1 MQVGGFGGTCSSHET
16 MPVARTAH
24 KRGILAKPG
33 SMRYNARMSKK
44 SGRKILPVKP
54 APAAEPPPEVPAGG
68 GARLGLLRLAQLQF
82 ALAFAVSCYLAYTA
96 FSSGSVAGCGAGSD
110 CGAVLTSR
118 WAYWFNLPVS
128 APAAAFYVVLL
139 VTSVFAGPSRSA
151 RVQSRAWTILVAGA
165 FAVLGAAL
173 WFIGLQAAIIG
184 SWCPYCV
191 AAHVLGGA
199 GALLVLLAAPFVI
212 RGGSGGPMLFGVSQR
227 AMPAVFG
234 VLALVP
240 LVFGQYLSKPPAAAV
255 ATLSPASTASAN
267 TTASRNA
274 AATPAPA
281 VAPAKPSRKYSLHDG
296 KFVLELHEAPMIGR
310 PDAPHI
316 AVTLFDYTCAHCRT
330 QHGLLKRV
338 QASFGNDLAIV
349 LVPMPLD
356 ASCNP
361 LLSRTGPD
369 HVNACAY
376 ARIGMAVWRARPEVM
391 MEYENWFFE
400 PAKPRPVAEVR
411 AKAMEL
417 TGRADFDA
425 VLADPWIEN
434 WLKLGRDLFKANWD
448 RTGHNFLPM
457 LNVGPVLSAGQI
469 KSDAELYGLLEQ
481 HLGLKRPTPAA
492 PTTSE

>member
-1 MQVGGFGGTCSSHET
+1 MIERW
-16 MPVARTAH
+16 AKLAH
-24 KRGILAKPG
+24 AKGLRKRGFISLGVLAKPG
-33 SMRYNARMSKK
+33 PIRYNARMSKK
-44 SGRKILPVKP
+44 SGKKALPVKP
-54 APAAEPPPEVPAGG
+54 APAVEPTPEVPAGG

-82 ALAFAVSCYLAYTA
+82 TLAFAVSCYLAYTA

-110 CGAVLTSR
+110 CSAVLTSR
-118 WAYWFNLPVS
+118 WAFWFNLPVS

-139 VTSVFAGPSRSA
+139 VASAFAGPTRTA
-151 RVQSRAWTILVAGA
+151 RVQSRAWTILVAGS

-212 RGGSGGPMLFGVSQR
+212 RGGAGEPMLFGVSQR

-255 ATLSPASTASAN
+255 AALSPAGTASPVA
-267 TTASRNA
+267 TSAGNA
-274 AATPAPA
+274 AAKAAPA
-281 VAPAKPSRKYSLHDG
+281 VAAAQPSRKYSLHDG
-296 KFVLELHEAPMIGR
+296 KFVIELHEAPMIGR

-316 AVTLFDYTCAHCRT
+316 VVALFDYTCAHCRT

-361 LLSRTGPD
+361 LLTRTAPD
-369 HVNACAY
+369 QMNACNY

-391 MEYENWFFE
+391 MAYENWFFE
-400 PAKPRPVAEVR
+400 PVKPRPVAEVR
-411 AKAMEL
+411 AKAIEL

-425 VLADPWIEN
+425 VLADPWIDN
-434 WLKLGRDLFKANWD
+434 WLKLGIDLFKANWD

-469 KSDAELYGLLEQ
+469 KSEAELYGLLEQ
-481 HLGLKRPTPAA
+481 HLGLKRPAPAA
-492 PTTSE
+492 SE

>member
-1 MQVGGFGGTCSSHET
+1 MVSFQGL
-16 MPVARTAH
+16 
-24 KRGILAKPG
+24 LAKAGPI
-33 SMRYNARMSKK
+33 RYNARMSKK
-44 SGRKILPVKP
+44 SGKKGLSRRP
-54 APAAEPPPEVPAGG
+54 APAAEPAPKVPAGG

-82 ALAFAVSCYLAYTA
+82 TLAFAVSCYLAYTA

-110 CGAVLTSR
+110 CGAVLASR
-118 WAYWFNLPVS
+118 WAFWFNLPVS

-139 VTSVFAGPSRSA
+139 VASVFAGPSRSA

-173 WFIGLQAAIIG
+173 WFLGLQAAIIG

-212 RGGSGGPMLFGVSQR
+212 RHGTGEPVLFGVSQR
-227 AMPAVFG
+227 AMPAVVG

-255 ATLSPASTASAN
+255 AMLSPVSTPSAASTSAGN
-267 TTASRNA
+267 V
-274 AATPAPA
+274 AATPPPA
-281 VAPAKPSRKYSLHDG
+281 VAPAKPSRKHSLHEG
-296 KFVLELHEAPMIGR
+296 KFVFELHEAPMIGR

-349 LVPMPLD
+349 LLPMPLD

-361 LLSRTGPD
+361 LLSRTNPD

-376 ARIGMAVWRARPEVM
+376 ARIGMAVWRTRPEVM
-391 MEYENWFFE
+391 MAYENWFFE
-400 PAKPRPVAEVR
+400 PVKPRPVAEVR
-411 AKAMEL
+411 AKAIEV

-425 VLADPWIEN
+425 VLADPWIDN
-434 WLKLGRDLFKANWD
+434 WLKLGIDLFKANWD

-457 LNVGPVLSAGQI
+457 LNIGPVLSAGQI
-469 KSDAELYGLLEQ
+469 KSEAELYGLLEQ
-481 HLGLKRPTPAA
+481 HLGLKRPAPAA
-492 PTTSE
+492 SE